1 MLETSWVI
9 MISNGLI
16 VFGYDKNT
24 ILTYFTGL
32 LFLSLD
38 PKTIN
43 GITRVLLST
52 DEEEYNYMPTLQNYL
67 MSPELAEQCSPFNL
81 GLLLVFHLQSLQ
93 HIDQL
98 LHDIKPGI
106 Y

>member
-1 MLETSWVI
+1 ML
-9 MISNGLI
+9 
-16 VFGYDKNT
+16 FP
-24 ILTYFTGL
+24 GL

-38 PKTIN
+38 PKTMN

-52 DEEEYNYMPTLQNYL
+52 DEEEYSDMPTLQHYL
-67 MSPELAEQCSPFNL
+67 MNSELAESCSPHHL

-98 LHDIKPGI
+98 LYGLKPGI
-106 Y
+106 